1 MFRRYAVAAALI
13 GLVFSTAALN
23 AHQGADDNFHLA
35 SVNAA
40 VAYVD
45 SDTLLQDKNADRPVP
60 IASLTKLMMALVV
73 MESGEP
79 LTEWLA
85 VLPRHKD
92 APNNA
97 YSRIRIGSELR
108 RSDML
113 RIALMSSEN
122 LAAYTLAR
130 HHPGGYNA
138 FVADMNKKA
147 LTLGMSNSVFVDPTG
162 LSERNRASASDV
174 VKLVRAAIK
183 HPQIGDYSTTR
194 YFSAKFRQPRY
205 SLSYGNTNA
214 LVHRDSWGVS
224 LSKTGY
230 LTEAGRC
237 LAMVSKITGK
247 EVITVFLDSF
257 GSRSPMGDAGRV
269 KRWLTTGDS
278 GKVAG
283 AAKRYEQT
291 KNAQYAKGSES
302 MQATN

>member
-1 MFRRYAVAAALI
+1 MFRKYAVAAALI
-13 GLVFSTAALN
+13 GLAFSAAVVK
-23 AHQGADDNFHLA
+23 ADQAAADNFHLA

-45 SDTLLQDKNADRPVP
+45 SDTLLQDKNADRSVP
-60 IASLTKLMMALVV
+60 IASLTKLMTALVV
-73 MESGEP
+73 MDSGEP
-79 LTEWLA
+79 LNEWLE

-138 FVADMNKKA
+138 FIADMNKKA
-147 LTLGMSNSVFVDPTG
+147 LTLGMTNSVFVDPTG
-162 LSERNRASASDV
+162 LSESNRASASDI
-174 VKLVRAAIK
+174 VKLVRASIK

-194 YFSAKFRQPRY
+194 YYSARFRQPRY

-214 LVHRDSWGVS
+214 LVHRDSWGVG

-237 LAMVSKITGK
+237 LAMVSKIDGK

-257 GSRSPMGDAGRV
+257 GTRSPMGDAGRV
-269 KRWLTTGDS
+269 KRWLSTGDS

-283 AAKRYEQT
+283 AAKRYEQE

-302 MQATN
+302 IQATN

>member
-1 MFRRYAVAAALI
+1 MYRKYAIAAALCWLAFSTSAVAA
-13 GLVFSTAALN
+13 GDEAA
-23 AHQGADDNFHLA
+23 DNFHLA

-45 SDTLLQDKNADRPVP
+45 SETLLQDKNADRPVP
-60 IASLTKLMMALVV
+60 IASLTKLMTALVV
-73 MESGEP
+73 MDSGEP
-79 LTEWLA
+79 LNEWLE

-130 HHPGGYNA
+130 HHPGGYDA
-138 FVADMNKKA
+138 FVADMNKTA
-147 LTLGMSNSVFVDPTG
+147 LALGMTNSVFFDPTG
-162 LSERNRASASDV
+162 LSERNVASASDI
-174 VKLVRAAIK
+174 VKLVRASIK

-194 YFSAKFRQPRY
+194 YYSARFRQPRY

-214 LVHRDSWGVS
+214 LVHRDSWGVG

-237 LAMVSKITGK
+237 LAMISKVEGK

-257 GSRSPMGDAGRV
+257 GTRSPIGDAGRV
-269 KRWLTTGDS
+269 KRWLTTGES

-283 AAKRYEQT
+283 AAKRYEQQ
-291 KNAQYAKGSES
+291 KNAQYATGSNG
-302 MQATN
+302 MQTTN